1 MIRRIWSV
9 TRTPDICHFSV
20 IKAPPPPDQTD
31 TFYQQQ
37 DTKFRLVASVRCYNV
52 SQTFHPVARC
62 YYRLHWTRHSKHP
75 KPARPSDLRPNTRTY
90 SPEICD
96 RAYGDHRVSTG
107 VKSARS
113 WVFPV
118 DRDVSGRERSACV
131 PLSHAHARSRS
142 QGWECRNVTFSPVC
156 WQDTRTW
163 KPGIVGIWVQ
173 RQWLFLRNILLLF
186 YGILS
191 QYEIFYFV
199 FQFIFVLMLWKY
211 MYKKSHANKVHI
223 NKM

>member
-1 MIRRIWSV
+1 MYHRRSIRSRAV
-9 TRTPDICHFSV
+9 TTGCTGHATVNTPNRRDLQICG
-20 IKAPPPPDQTD
+20 QT
-31 TFYQQQ
+31 
-37 DTKFRLVASVRCYNV
+37 
-52 SQTFHPVARC
+52 
-62 YYRLHWTRHSKHP
+62 TRK
-75 KPARPSDLRPNTRTY
+75 Y

-191 QYEIFYFV
+191 Q
-199 FQFIFVLMLWKY
+199 
-211 MYKKSHANKVHI
+211 
-223 NKM
+223 